1 MKGSAM
7 GNPPIIDRKT
17 AVEKINKLIANLNTV
32 IKDKEEVIRLTLAGF
47 LARGHILYD
56 DIPGTGKS
64 ILAES
69 LARSVSAGESG
80 IAVFKRIQ
88 GTPDLMPGD
97 VTGISIYNPETKE
110 FEPKLGP
117 IATGNIVLD
126 DELNRTPPK
135 VNSAVLEA
143 MSRETVTIDGI
154 SYNVPK
160 PYLVIATQNP
170 IEQEGTFVLPE
181 ALLDRF
187 MLRLS
192 LGYPSKEAELEILA
206 SQRNH
211 HPIHDLRP
219 VISCDE
225 ILHIQQALT
234 INPSEDGFIYM
245 HRLIEEYIVAIIDAT
260 RKEVAKEKSERM
272 LDYGASTRGT
282 LALRDAARAYAFM
295 NDRDYV
301 IPQDIRALTV
311 PVLAHR
317 VGVNMRVVRSG
328 NENKTAEEAIKRIVA
343 SVATPSEQNWTEPQI
358 KF

>member
-1 MKGSAM
+1 M
-7 GNPPIIDRKT
+7 GNTPIIDRKT
-17 AVEKINKLIANLNTV
+17 AVEKTNKVIANLNSV
-32 IKDKEEVIRLTLAGF
+32 IKGKEEVIRLTLAGF
-47 LARGHILYD
+47 FARGHILYE

-69 LARSVSAGESG
+69 LARSVSDGESG
-80 IAVFKRIQ
+80 TAAFKRIQ

-97 VTGISIYNPETKE
+97 VTGISIYNSQTRE

-160 PYLVIATQNP
+160 PFLVLATQNP

-192 LGYPSKEAELEILA
+192 LGYPSKEAELEILT

-211 HPIHDLRP
+211 HPIHDLKT
-219 VISCDE
+219 VMSCEE
-225 ILHIQQALT
+225 ILHIQHALT
-234 INPSEDGFIYM
+234 VNPSDGGFMYI
-245 HRLIEEYIVAIIDAT
+245 HKLIEEYLVEIIVAT
-260 RKEVAKEKSERM
+260 RTEADKEDKTKRM
-272 LDYGASTRGT
+272 LEYGASTRGS

-295 NDRDYV
+295 HNRDYV
-301 IPQDIRALTV
+301 IPEDVRALAV

-317 VGVNMRVVRSG
+317 VGVNMRVVRS
-328 NENKTAEEAIKRIVA
+328 EAEIKSAEEAIQKIVE
-343 SVATPSEQNWTEPQI
+343 SVPTPANENWHEPQL

>member
-1 MKGSAM
+1 MLER
-7 GNPPIIDRKT
+7 PIDRKL
-17 AVEKINKLIANLNTV
+17 AVEKINAVIRNLDSV
-32 IKDKEEVIRLTLAGF
+32 IKGKDEVIRYTLTAFIAG
-47 LARGHILYD
+47 GHILYED
-56 DIPGTGKS
+56 LPGTGKS

-69 LARSVSAGESG
+69 LALSMRCSSGNRSSFS
-80 IAVFKRIQ
+80 RIQ

-97 VTGISIYNPETKE
+97 VTGISIYNPKTQE

-192 LGYPSKEAELEILA
+192 
-206 SQRNH
+206 
-211 HPIHDLRP
+211 
-219 VISCDE
+219 
-225 ILHIQQALT
+225 
-234 INPSEDGFIYM
+234 
-245 HRLIEEYIVAIIDAT
+245 
-260 RKEVAKEKSERM
+260 
-272 LDYGASTRGT
+272 
-282 LALRDAARAYAFM
+282 
-295 NDRDYV
+295 
-301 IPQDIRALTV
+301 
-311 PVLAHR
+311 
-317 VGVNMRVVRSG
+317 
-328 NENKTAEEAIKRIVA
+328 
-343 SVATPSEQNWTEPQI
+343 
-358 KF
+358 